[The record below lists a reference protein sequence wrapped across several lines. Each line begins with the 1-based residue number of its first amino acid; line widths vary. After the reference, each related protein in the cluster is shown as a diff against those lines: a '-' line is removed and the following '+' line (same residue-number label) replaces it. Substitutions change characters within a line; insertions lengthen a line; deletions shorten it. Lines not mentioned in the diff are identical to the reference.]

1 MKKAKENKNPDE
13 ETVQMLE
20 AQPDDVRTDFSET
33 ARRGTNTPLKKEQ
46 HATRT
51 TKRHRGKVGKTY
63 NAATCLP
70 ITSACQYRSST
81 ATFST
86 TMETWINCFSRARI
100 RMEKLAY
107 YLLQPLRPENWK
119 TQGATY
125 LVLRKNEGLNAEKLT
140 NYQLSYPGVLLTP
153 Q

>member
-1 MKKAKENKNPDE
+1 M
-13 ETVQMLE
+13 
-20 AQPDDVRTDFSET
+20 VRWT
-33 ARRGTNTPLKKEQ
+33 ARPAARASCAAARGLDRPSRIRRGPSRRQKNSIFILGETPPRNPLRSDQ
-46 HATRT
+46 IIFGRI
-51 TKRHRGKVGKTY
+51 
-63 NAATCLP
+63 LPIP

-140 NYQLSYPGVLLTP
+140 YRLMQPDRGGRP
-153 Q
+153 A